1 MKGSLYKKLSIG
13 FLFTL
18 IVSILIV
25 SLISNKMIDNHFNQ
39 YLSEEHK
46 SRVNNIVRLVDE
58 LYSKQAGVTVSDN
71 EVIMRYA
78 VMENFYI
85 ELRDKEDN
93 RIFTSGKDHLI
104 PNNMMNSMM
113 GGMMGRMM
121 GGYYNM
127 RIGEYIEEKYPLEI
141 NNNNAG
147 TIIIGYFGNWNAS
160 QEAMSFKMTLNQS
173 LVIAGIAALIIG
185 LLISLVISRG
195 FTIPLVKIS
204 RTADEM
210 IKGNLGIRAQVKTNT
225 SEIFNLSRSINYLAE
240 TLQQQD
246 TLRKRLSSD
255 MAHEIRTPLTTVKT
269 YIEAIMD
276 GIWEPTK
283 ERLESCYEELERIT
297 KLTDN
302 IQNLAKV
309 EQGNPVISKTKFDV
323 SSDVRKILNTFEPMY
338 GNKNITIFLDIE
350 DGVMVNTD
358 RDKFKQ
364 IMYNL
369 LSNAY
374 KYSEEEGIVSVR
386 LKQEDGWVKIE
397 VEDNGIGIDEKD
409 LPYIFERFYRGDVSR
424 ARDTGGAGIG
434 LTITKSLVEAL
445 DGKIEALSVKGKG
458 SIFRVKLPK

>member
-18 IVSILIV
+18 IISILIV
-25 SLISNKMIDNHFNQ
+25 SIVSNKMIDNQFNQ
-39 YLSEEHK
+39 YLSQEHK
-46 SRVNNIVRLVDE
+46 SRVNNIIKLVEE
-58 LYSKQAGVTVSDN
+58 LYLKQDKNSVLDN
-71 EVIMRYA
+71 EEIMRYA
-78 VMENFYI
+78 VLENFYI
-85 ELRDKEDN
+85 EVRDKESN
-93 RIFTSGKDHLI
+93 LIFTSGKEHLM

-113 GGMMGRMM
+113 GGMMN
-121 GGYYNM
+121 GYYNM
-127 RIGEYIEEKYPLEI
+127 RAGEYIEEKYPLEI
-141 NNNNAG
+141 NNNSVG

-173 LVIAGIAALIIG
+173 LIIAGIAALIIG

-204 RTADEM
+204 MTADEM
-210 IKGNLGIRAQVKTNT
+210 TKGNLGIRAQVKTNT
-225 SEIFNLSRSINYLAE
+225 SEIYNLSKSINYLAE

-283 ERLESCYEELERIT
+283 ERLASCYEELERIT
-297 KLTDN
+297 RLTDN
-302 IQNLAKV
+302 LQNLAKV
-309 EQGNPVISKTKFDV
+309 EQANLVINKVKFDV
-323 SSDVRKILNTFEPMY
+323 SSEIKKILNTFEPMY
-338 GNKNITIFLDIE
+338 GNKNILIIPEIE
-350 DGVMVNTD
+350 DGIIVNLD
-358 RDKFKQ
+358 RDKFKE

-374 KYSEEEGIVSVR
+374 KYSEKDDTVSVR
-386 LKQEDGWVKIE
+386 LKREDNWVKIE

-409 LPYIFERFYRGDVSR
+409 LPFIFERFYRGDISR
-424 ARDTGGAGIG
+424 SRDTGGAGIG
-434 LTITKSLVEAL
+434 LTITKTLVEVQG
-445 DGKIEALSVKGKG
+445 GKIEVESIKGKG
-458 SIFRVKLPK
+458 SIFRIKLPM